1 MTGDGRWGQDWM
13 YLEAKCMELT
23 LELSENK
30 WPAPEGLP
38 RLFLDNLP
46 ALLAFHTA
54 AAFGGI
60 R

>member
-1 MTGDGRWGQDWM
+1 M